1 MTPYQ
6 PLDDTSRRDDGQ
18 SSGDRDAIT
27 IEVPNENQFILLC
40 VLTLG
45 LYAVWWMYKT
55 WRFFDEREPA
65 NLYPILRAVLA
76 LFFLYSLLQRIKVYA
91 LEREQAVLFQPLVQY
106 LAYILLSLT
115 GYLPEPYFLVALAS
129 YLMLLPGYR
138 TLYAAMDAEPHFRIH
153 YQERLSQQQLA
164 LVFVG
169 GFFWLMMIIGLFGS

>member
-1 MTPYQ
+1 MTPYE
-6 PLDDTSRRDDGQ
+6 PLDDTSQWDDEQ
-18 SSGDRDAIT
+18 SPNDQHAIS

-55 WRFFDEREPA
+55 WRFFDEREPV

-76 LFFLYSLLQRIKVYA
+76 LFFLYSLFQRIRQYA
-91 LEREQAVLFQPLVQY
+91 LDREQAVAFQPVVQY
-106 LAYILLSLT
+106 LAYIALSLT
-115 GYLPEPYFLVALAS
+115 GYLPEPYFLVALAA

-138 TLYAAMDAEPHFRIH
+138 TLYAAMNAEPHFRIR
-153 YQERLSQQQLA
+153 YQEQYSQRQLA

-169 GFFWLMMIIGLFGS
+169 GFFWLLMIIGLLAN